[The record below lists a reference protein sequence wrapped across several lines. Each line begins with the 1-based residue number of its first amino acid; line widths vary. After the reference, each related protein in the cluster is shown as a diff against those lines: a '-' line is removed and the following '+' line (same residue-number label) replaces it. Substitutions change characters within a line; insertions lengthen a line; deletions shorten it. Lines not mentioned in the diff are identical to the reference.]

1 METDVTAAVTDN
13 PPHVKMTDFSESKQM
28 YTLNTKTCS

>member
-1 METDVTAAVTDN
+1 METDVTAAATEN
-13 PPHVKMTDFSESKQM
+13 PPYVKMTDFSESKQM